1 MPLRGNKGP
10 LPSANFRKQLAD
22 EVMPPF
28 TDIISGEFA
37 ATVNRP
43 LGIARFKGRITNVIM
58 SVANDGVGAAVADTP
73 RLSGEVYINKTPV
86 FSTKPSIG
94 HVSGENATGLQKTT
108 WSEAADTGIIQPVI
122 DQSAASFDVGDVID
136 WAAIYSGSGSPTIK
150 IQSPVIIV
158 EVEPDNS

>member
-1 MPLRGNKGP
+1 MPEHRYAGP
-10 LPSANFRKQLAD
+10 LPSVDFRKQVANS
-22 EVMPPF
+22 VMTPF
-28 TDIISGEFA
+28 TDIISGEFS

-43 LGIARFKGRITNVIM
+43 LGVARFKGRITNVIL

-73 RLSGEVYINKTPV
+73 RVSGEVYINKVPV

-108 WSEAADTGIIQPVI
+108 WSEAGSTGVIQPVI
-122 DQSAASFDVGDVID
+122 DEDAASFDVGDVID

-150 IQSPVIIV
+150 IQSPGIIV